1 MDVKKGIKIHHVII
15 NAGFTCAYDQEG
27 KIIPTTRSQRN
38 ILANYKDKNY
48 RKNVA
53 KAFGHPDPFT
63 EDFTLFKG
71 SMKITV

>member
-15 NAGFTCAYDQEG
+15 NAGLICAYDQYD

-48 RKNVA
+48 RRNVA
-53 KAFGHPDPFT
+53 KAFGHPDPFA
-63 EDFTLFKG
+63 EDFVLFKG

>member
-1 MDVKKGIKIHHVII
+1 MDVKKGLKIHLVII

-53 KAFGHPDPFT
+53 KAFGHPNPFT
-63 EDFTLFKG
+63 EDFTLLKG
-71 SMKITV
+71 SMKISI